1 MSKLN
6 QSFANHYVGIAGLL
20 EEQAKLLESDSKHR
34 EARDVM
40 NEGARCL
47 KECAARLEK
56 ED

>member
-6 QSFANHYVGIAGLL
+6 QSFANHYVTIATLL
-20 EEQAKLLESDSKHR
+20 EEQSKLLESDSKHR